1 MAIADFVPALTR
13 SGQLLIH
20 KSNRAA
26 LRIVPEREDEA
37 KARTQVFY
45 LAMTTILLGG
55 LVLTLAIQTFLIK
68 DAFALS
74 ALQRQAVLLSDQRDA
89 LENQLA
95 DAADPSHLAVAAK
108 KLGMKPGLNP
118 TFLDLSPTEVS
129 K

>member
-13 SGQLLIH
+13 SGQLFIH

-26 LRIVPEREDEA
+26 LRIVPEKEDEA

-45 LAMTTILLGG
+45 LAMTSILVVG
-55 LVLTLAIQTFLIK
+55 LILTLVIQTLLVQ

-74 ALQRQAVLLSDQRDA
+74 ALQKQAVLLSDQRDA

-95 DAADPSHLAVAAK
+95 DVADPSHVALAAK

-118 TFLDLSPTEVS
+118 TFLDLSPAEVS

>member
-13 SGQLLIH
+13 SGQLFIS

-26 LRIVPEREDEA
+26 LRIVPEKEDEA

-45 LAMTTILLGG
+45 LGMTSILVVG
-55 LVLTLAIQTFLIK
+55 LVLTLAIQTLLVK
-68 DAFALS
+68 DAFALN
-74 ALQRQAVLLSDQRDA
+74 ALQRQAIALSDQRDA

-95 DAADPSHLAVAAK
+95 DVADPSRLAIAAG

-118 TFLDLSPTEVS
+118 TFIDLVPSAVS

>member
-13 SGQLLIH
+13 SGQLFIH

-26 LRIVPEREDEA
+26 LRIVPEKEDEA

-45 LAMTTILLGG
+45 LAMTSILVVG
-55 LVLTLAIQTFLIK
+55 LILTLVIQTLLVQ

-74 ALQRQAVLLSDQRDA
+74 TLQRQAVALSDQRDA

-95 DAADPSHLAVAAK
+95 DVADPSHLAVAAK

-118 TFLDLSPTEVS
+118 TFLNLSPTEVS

>member
-13 SGQLLIH
+13 SGQLFIH

-26 LRIVPEREDEA
+26 LRIVPEKEDEA

-45 LAMTTILLGG
+45 LAMTSILVAG
-55 LVLTLAIQTFLIK
+55 LILTLVIQTLLVQ

-74 ALQRQAVLLSDQRDA
+74 TLQRQAVALSDQRDA

-95 DAADPSHLAVAAK
+95 DVADPSRLAIAAS

-118 TFLDLSPTEVS
+118 TFLNLSPTEVS